1 MGSDPVQLAREM
13 KTLRNEDGQATF
25 MPEEWRTSKQISN
38 MLSRLKAAQ
47 RKQAIRTDEVSE
59 EDVEAAESEEVV
71 DDLMRLVMD
80 DMDRASQP
88 MNVGAINICELA
100 KSKKKACVTQRNM

>member
-1 MGSDPVQLAREM
+1 MEDIKANQQHVVAPE
-13 KTLRNEDGQATF
+13 KLRSEN
-25 MPEEWRTSKQISN
+25 R
-38 MLSRLKAAQ
+38 LSVL
-47 RKQAIRTDEVSE
+47 TDEVSE

-88 MNVGAINICELA
+88 MTVGAINMCELA
-100 KSKKKACVTQRNM
+100 KSKNLVSLRLALLKEICNEFQLTTSGP